1 MLVFRCVNAVGL
13 LDCLS
18 SDDNMILAD
27 IHQLMPLLTANQ
39 RLMGLDVGEKT
50 IGCALSDVLRTIAS
64 PLETIDRTTFTK
76 DMKKLE
82 SLIETH
88 RIGACIIG
96 YPINMNGT
104 LGPRCQSI
112 RQFARNVA
120 EKHPVPLLL
129 WDERMSTMAVE
140 RTMIEAGMTR
150 QKRDLVVDKLAASY
164 ILQSF
169 LDSLPRSAP

>member
-1 MLVFRCVNAVGL
+1 MALIFPITSLELRL
-13 LDCLS
+13 LEETPAN
-18 SDDNMILAD
+18 DNMILA
-27 IHQLMPLLTANQ
+27 TAHELSQHLKPNA

-50 IGCALSDVLRTIAS
+50 IGLALSDVLRTIAS
-64 PLETIDRTTFTK
+64 PLETIDRKTFTK
-76 DMKKLE
+76 DME
-82 SLIETH
+82 RMAQIIQTH
-88 RIGACIIG
+88 NIGGLVIG

-104 LGPRCQSI
+104 EGPRCQSI

-120 EKHPVPLLL
+120 EKHPVPLVL

-169 LDSLPRSAP
+169 LDTQKT

>member
-1 MLVFRCVNAVGL
+1 MTQNKDFELRLLVDSLG
-13 LDCLS
+13 
-18 SDDNMILAD
+18 DDNMILATA
-27 IHQLMPLLTANQ
+27 HELSALLKPNM

-50 IGCALSDVLRTIAS
+50 IGIALSDVSRMIAS
-64 PLETIDRTTFTK
+64 PLETIERKTFTK
-76 DMKKLE
+76 DMERLAQ
-82 SLIETH
+82 LLDMH
-88 RIGACIIG
+88 RVGGVIIG

-104 LGPRCQSI
+104 EGPRCQSI

-150 QKRDLVVDKLAASY
+150 QRRDQIVDKLAASY
-164 ILQSF
+164 ILQGF
-169 LDSLPRSAP
+169 LDTNSLL